1 MHRREDC
8 QSNGALRN
16 LLAALGSFRIVS
28 EDVLV
33 YWHVLREHN
42 QVETIY
48 ILLLLCFFL
57 PPSRKKV
64 YCHSNFCVIWNNSI
78 IIELMREISGSFSTF
93 TWKGSNVW
101 TRCLCLQR
109 SSAPF
114 EILGIT
120 LIFPFNFCH
129 L

>member
-64 YCHSNFCVIWNNSI
+64 YCHSNFCVI
-78 IIELMREISGSFSTF
+78 
-93 TWKGSNVW
+93 
-101 TRCLCLQR
+101 
-109 SSAPF
+109 
-114 EILGIT
+114 
-120 LIFPFNFCH
+120 
-129 L
+129 